1 MELVRYEDFLKK
13 QKVLSFYEANH
24 IYELI
29 LSVKEEKDFK
39 LSKLLEELIN
49 HAVEYAEI
57 RSRWLLISNRE
68 IMGMNATRSQYHDLF
83 IASVNKVSGYMSES
97 GYGKDWGGL
106 LGEDRKRIGDFA
118 CYISY
123 IQGVNAR

>member
-13 QKVLSFYEANH
+13 QKVLSFDEANH

-49 HAVEYAEI
+49 HAVDYAEI
-57 RSRWLLISNRE
+57 RSRWLSISTQE
-68 IMGMNATRSQYHDLF
+68 IVRMNATR
-83 IASVNKVSGYMSES
+83 I
-97 GYGKDWGGL
+97 
-106 LGEDRKRIGDFA
+106 
-118 CYISY
+118 
-123 IQGVNAR
+123 